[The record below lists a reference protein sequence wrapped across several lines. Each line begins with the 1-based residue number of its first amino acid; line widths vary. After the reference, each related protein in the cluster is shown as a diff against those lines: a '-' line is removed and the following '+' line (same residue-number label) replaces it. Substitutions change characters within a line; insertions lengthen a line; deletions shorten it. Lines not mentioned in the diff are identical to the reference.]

1 MNQSEENPKTP
12 SMRTILLFLLG
23 GTLIASAQNP
33 SPTQQAEAFYA
44 KGIAAEKA
52 GDPITAKAA
61 YAHALQLNPQHA
73 NARYKLGEI
82 KRNSGTIAA
91 KGREAKFGQVTI
103 PQIQLEEAPLSEAL
117 DALRLAI
124 EKASPEKKD
133 EIVPNFVIEDPDR
146 VLANAKV
153 SIQLKGVPAKGV
165 LEYILTQS
173 GAKARYDEHAVVIL
187 PR

>member
-1 MNQSEENPKTP
+1 
-12 SMRTILLFLLG
+12 MRTILLFLLG

-33 SPTQQAEAFYA
+33 SPAQRAEMLYA
-44 KGIAAEKA
+44 KGLAAEKS
-52 GDPITAKAA
+52 GDPTTAKEA
-61 YAHALQLNPQHA
+61 YSQALQLNPQHA

-82 KRNSGTIAA
+82 KRNSGAIAA

-103 PQIQLEEAPLSEAL
+103 PQIQLEGAPLSEAL

-124 EKASPEKKD
+124 QKAAGDKAD
-133 EIVPNFVIEDPDR
+133 EMTPNFIIEDPDK

-153 SIQLKGVPAKGV
+153 SLQLKGVPAKGV

-173 GAKARYDEHAVVIL
+173 SAKARYDEHAVVIL

>member
-1 MNQSEENPKTP
+1 
-12 SMRTILLFLLG
+12 MRTILTLLLG
-23 GTLIASAQNP
+23 GSLLASAQTGTP
-33 SPTQQAEAFYA
+33 AQQAEAAYA
-44 KGIAAEKA
+44 KGLAAERA
-52 GDPITAKAA
+52 GDPVTAKAA
-61 YAHALQLNPQHA
+61 YSQALQLNPQHA

-82 KRNSGTIAA
+82 KRNSGAIAA
-91 KGREAKFGQVTI
+91 KGREAKFAQVTI
-103 PQIQLEEAPLSEAL
+103 PQIQLEGAPLSEAL

-124 EKASPEKKD
+124 EKAAPDKAD
-133 EIVPNFVIEDPDR
+133 AAPNFIIEDPDQR
-146 VLANAKV
+146 LANAKV